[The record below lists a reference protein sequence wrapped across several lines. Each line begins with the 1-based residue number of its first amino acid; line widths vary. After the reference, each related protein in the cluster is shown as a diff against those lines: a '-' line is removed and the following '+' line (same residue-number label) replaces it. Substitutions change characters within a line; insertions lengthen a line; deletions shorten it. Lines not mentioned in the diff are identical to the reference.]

1 MFPAYLFDLYTIY
14 EGFTQPLGG
23 VMDART
29 MFLGRPF
36 YAWLRRAEFLLGHD
50 RVRHITS
57 LQQDM
62 VQAIKK
68 APRPRP
74 PGRWDY
80 LVGRWDC
87 LGPRP
92 PGRGGYLEA
101 TKLRREHRRLVKI
114 IEAEHPMAAGGRA

>member
-36 YAWLRRAEFLLGHD
+36 YSWLRRAEFLLGHD

-74 PGRWDY
+74 PGR
-80 LVGRWDC
+80 
-87 LGPRP
+87 
-92 PGRGGYLEA
+92 GGYLEA